1 MTNKSDR
8 TNPQSGI
15 SRRTVVAG
23 TAWAVPAIVVASAAP
38 AMAASGPVVL
48 TGRACKGPG
57 NGANTKDYYLEVI
70 LNNTSSTSLKQFCF
84 TSIVLIGATI
94 PLNPPQCYNVGA
106 GTEQTVTI
114 TINNRPDSANGSATL
129 NYTIDGNPGT
139 TSATYTSFP
148 PLGGDPKCYLN

>member
-1 MTNKSDR
+1 VTNTSDR
-8 TNPQSGI
+8 TSPQSGI

-23 TAWAVPAIVVASAAP
+23 TAWALPAIVVASAAP

-48 TGRACKGPG
+48 SGRACKGPG

-70 LNNTSSTSLKQFCF
+70 LNNTSSVTKTFCF

-94 PLNPPQCYNVGA
+94 TLGQCYPVGPNS
-106 GTEQTVTI
+106 EQTVTI

-129 NYTIDGNPGT
+129 SYTIDGTPGT
-139 TSATYTSFP
+139 TSATYTAFP